1 MNRVLRFDNAATKA
15 NGAAAD
21 GVLGHP
27 DFNFYPVT
35 ISDPLD
41 KLGDITG
48 DSTGRVFITTRD
60 NGIHIFDNAAAKP
73 NGAAADVTL
82 DFRSLGSFYDP
93 AADVL
98 WVAEYYNSRVLRLG
112 VPSNPPSAPVIST
125 PAAGAVI
132 TNPRPVITGTG
143 EISATITVTEGATS
157 ICTAVVAVD
166 STWTCTP
173 SADLS
178 LGAHTVSATQTDA
191 ALRVS
196 PAATRSF
203 TVNPATPTATA
214 TDIPTATPTDIPTAT
229 PTDIPTA
236 TPTDIPTAT
245 PTDIPTATPTNIP
258 TATSTDI
265 PTAIPTATPTDIP
278 PSAPVIIAPVEGAV
292 VSRPKL
298 TGSGTAGMTLT
309 VSEGTTTICTATVS
323 ASGTWSCAPSVA
335 LAEGAHTISATQTN
349 AALTVSPAVTR
360 SFRVDT
366 VPPSKPVIS
375 GPATGVVV
383 NSFRPTFSGTG
394 EVAALARTRMGIRAI
409 TTATGTTVTVSEGT
423 ATICSATVAADGTWS
438 CTATTDMANGAHTIS
453 ITQTDAAGNISAGVT
468 HSITVDALY
477 RIFLPMIN
485 I

>member
-214 TDIPTATPTDIPTAT
+214 TAIPTATPTDIPTAT
-229 PTDIPTA
+229 PTD
-236 TPTDIPTAT
+236 
-245 PTDIPTATPTNIP
+245 IP